1 MDVNVLISVGSVVA
15 SAIGWLLFYPTKR
28 KAEELKNDTTSAG
41 QWRELYN
48 ESKADSKELND
59 KIDRLCEEIRKHRDE
74 KASLRSENETLKIKS
89 VRLELLKCEV
99 PGCQN
104 RKPKSDY

>member
-1 MDVNVLISVGSVVA
+1 MDLEIFISVASLIA
-15 SAIGWLLFYPTKR
+15 SAVGWLLFYPYKR
-28 KAEELKNDTTSAG
+28 KAEELKNNGTSAE

-48 ESKADSKELND
+48 ESRQDNRELNA
-59 KIDRLCEEIRKHRDE
+59 KIDALYAEIREHRGE
-74 KASLRSENETLKIKS
+74 KAALRSENEELKVKA

-99 PGCQN
+99 PGCRD